1 MTNEG
6 FQEIP
11 VRILFDT
18 GSQISYIRKSIAEA
32 LNLKGPIETLSISTF
47 GDVVKSKKMAKVKF
61 NIKGMQDTM
70 NEIEIEA
77 IAINKI
83 FAPLQNVDIDLSKYH
98 YLQGI
103 TLADNYQTTNEQV
116 DILERIIII
125 EL

>member
-1 MTNEG
+1 
-6 FQEIP
+6 
-11 VRILFDT
+11 
-18 GSQISYIRKSIAEA
+18 
-32 LNLKGPIETLSISTF
+32 
-47 GDVVKSKKMAKVKF
+47 
-61 NIKGMQDTM
+61 MQDTM